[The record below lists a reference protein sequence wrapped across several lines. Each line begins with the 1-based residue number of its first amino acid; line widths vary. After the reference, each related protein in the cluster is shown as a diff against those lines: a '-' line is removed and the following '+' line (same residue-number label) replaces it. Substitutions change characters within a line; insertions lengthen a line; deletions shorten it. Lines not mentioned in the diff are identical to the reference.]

1 VGGVVI
7 NRLSASRAGEGRFS
21 YVSYYYYGSS
31 ESQRRKQVSGKR
43 PLGLQLPA
51 GLRLWQ
57 KAPPTNGN
65 KPASETTGA
74 PTANGHRVAVLPP
87 APAVP
92 DTERSRVT
100 LDLLYALSHELASQM
115 DLRELMERILR
126 MTLDS
131 VGGTSGSM
139 IAVNEANEPLEGIL
153 IYDGKA
159 QAQTPEQLRDVVQQG
174 LAGWVI
180 ENRRPVKLDNT
191 HEDSRWLRRDWN
203 QETSSPR
210 SAISVPLMNNDYVV
224 GVLTLVHPD
233 VNYFTRDDLS
243 MVTAIAVG
251 VSFSRMP
258 ALLQDNG

>member
-1 VGGVVI
+1 
-7 NRLSASRAGEGRFS
+7 
-21 YVSYYYYGSS
+21 
-31 ESQRRKQVSGKR
+31 
-43 PLGLQLPA
+43 
-51 GLRLWQ
+51 
-57 KAPPTNGN
+57 
-65 KPASETTGA
+65 
-74 PTANGHRVAVLPP
+74 
-87 APAVP
+87 
-92 DTERSRVT
+92 
-100 LDLLYALSHELASQM
+100 M

-210 SAISVPLMNNDYVV
+210 SAISVPLMNNDHVV